1 MSKGRTTGDNLD
13 GGERNPKKWNDKPNS
28 KPSKIA
34 PEQEQKVYDAILN
47 SAPEKKIKAMITRFV
62 KKKSKRKR

>member
-13 GGERNPKKWNDKPNS
+13 GGERNPEKWNDKPNS
-28 KPSKIA
+28 KPSKIT

-47 SAPEKKIKAMITRFV
+47 GASEKKIKAMIE
-62 KKKSKRKR
+62 KMLEEGE